1 MILTMSLGVLR
12 LLSEENLKRIANI
25 FIGDTEEFYAAKT
38 DPMLVD
44 FFADNFQFNDSYQK
58 GFPSRWV
65 YTVDSLKILWDQG
78 RIDEFLSLILS
89 HGYIQKEFG
98 CSKVEAIL
106 KADKIYSEFRKVVA
120 TNGYTIT
127 HIGDRYKLV
136 LEDDDL
142 VLIGSGGFA
151 NVYKQKSTGLVVK
164 KLKDELIADDGVRS
178 RFKREFDIAKS
189 IQDIEGIIKVYE
201 YNADDCSYTMEIAD
215 TTLAKYCTSRD
226 LDDNVKIAYM
236 QTILSI
242 MGRVHDRDIIHRDL
256 SPSNIFLIHGRL
268 KIADFGLGKDMDA
281 IVSHQTMTTKA
292 VGQYS
297 YCAPEQFVLLKGTD
311 KKSDVYALGRV
322 LNFIM
327 TGNPDNIHH
336 DFQVVATKATS
347 HDPERRYAD
356 AGEMLDFFEKAVKY
370 NENINLKDKALS
382 DIHQG
387 QWSNVTEVFI
397 QRLSEKELCLYL
409 IKHERGFMD
418 ALLDY
423 MMQNDDY
430 ALDIMG
436 KIDDAYDATCQK
448 FEEYDTFAKL
458 AYRVAGGK
466 YSYSSKEV
474 ACNILRNIAIYV
486 NRFYA
491 QRLVSDLLENGV
503 EPSLEE
509 ILQS

>member
-1 MILTMSLGVLR
+1 M
-12 LLSEENLKRIANI
+12 LSEENLKKIANI
-25 FIGDTEEFYAAKT
+25 FIGDTEGFYAAKT
-38 DPMLVD
+38 GPMLVD
-44 FFADNFQFNDSYQK
+44 FFFDNFQFNDSYQT
-58 GFPSRWV
+58 GFSSRWI
-65 YTVDSLKILWDQG
+65 YTVDSLKILWKQG

-98 CSKVEAIL
+98 CSEVEAIQ
-106 KADKIYSEFRKVVA
+106 KADRIYSEFRKVVA
-120 TNGYTIT
+120 TNGYIIT

-142 VLIGSGGFA
+142 ARLGSGGFA
-151 NVYKQKSTGLVVK
+151 NVYNQKSTGLVVK
-164 KLKDELIADDGVRS
+164 KLKDELITDDGIRS
-178 RFKREFDIAKS
+178 RFKREFDITKS

-201 YNADDCSYTMEIAD
+201 YNADDCSYTMEFAD
-215 TTLAKYCTSRD
+215 TTLEKYCKSRD

-242 MGRVHDRDIIHRDL
+242 MERVHDRDIIHRDL

-281 IVSHQTMTTKA
+281 IASHQTITTKA

-297 YCAPEQFVLLKGTD
+297 YCAPEQFMSLKRTD

-327 TGNPDNIHH
+327 TGNPDNVYH
-336 DFQVVATKATS
+336 DFQFVAMKATS
-347 HDPERRYAD
+347 HDPERRYDD

-370 NENINLKDKALS
+370 NENTNLKEKALS
-382 DIHQG
+382 DIHQE
-387 QWSNVTEVFI
+387 QWSNDTEVFI

-409 IKHERGFMD
+409 INNECGFME
-418 ALLDY
+418 ALLVY
-423 MMQNDDY
+423 MKQNEDY
-430 ALDIMG
+430 ALDIMK
-436 KIDDAYDATCQK
+436 KIDARYAEMCQEY
-448 FEEYDTFAKL
+448 EENDVFAKF
-458 AYRVAGGK
+458 AYRVASEK
-466 YSYSSKEV
+466 FFYSCKEI
-474 ACNILRNIAIYV
+474 ACNILRYIAYYR
-486 NRFYA
+486 NRYDA
-491 QRLVSDLLENGV
+491 QRLVSDLLENGL